1 MTIHPLQKCCARG
14 ASLVEAAVSLS
25 VLAVAVPL
33 VFGAIFE
40 AGRSGGDAELDN
52 RSASIIPTCLSAV
65 ERAREGVPG
74 LFEASPPGM
83 AFPANGDTWALGFS
97 EDGRVVGRLTREQYE
112 QGLRELEGEAVRY
125 LAALAAVPQETPAD
139 PNSPLRL
146 TITIEHPAALPAQ
159 RRGRSEFHSTIR

>member
-1 MTIHPLQKCCARG
+1 
-14 ASLVEAAVSLS
+14 
-25 VLAVAVPL
+25 
-33 VFGAIFE
+33 
-40 AGRSGGDAELDN
+40 
-52 RSASIIPTCLSAV
+52 
-65 ERAREGVPG
+65 
-74 LFEASPPGM
+74 M

-139 PNSPLRL
+139 PDSPLRL